1 MYPYNKKRSL
11 STSLRD
17 CFSTDH
23 GVNWWEPR
31 IVKYARVDQAA
42 GQQTSGTQLET
53 DNLRKRIKDLEN
65 SEKEKDKKIENQRK
79 HLNSFQR
86 NSLTEVANLKKT
98 VSAKEEKVQGLF
110 KENSKLNDRLME
122 KDDRIIDLELDLEEA
137 HGTIS
142 NKDDKIF
149 ELECEVEDV
158 IATVANKDEQINN
171 LQMDINRRK
180 KADFKNLQDQV
191 KYLRGQLMHA
201 QGLICEKEV
210 ENQQLK
216 NDKGD
221 LENEVVQANHQ
232 VEVIEDR
239 LNGLLQPFNTNRKRV
254 ETKREIIDEEHDNET
269 TQERAELKSLQDKV
283 KDLQSQ
289 VMKSAEL
296 VSQKEANIEQL
307 VEADEVKDAD
317 IQLTETRASAL
328 EEKVKELGKQIQEG
342 NPNLPSSDNLLKA
355 LAASKKELALK
366 YAKIQKMVVKLDAL
380 AEDVNNDDIKLKVQD
395 IYADAL
401 MI

>member
-1 MYPYNKKRSL
+1 MK
-11 STSLRD
+11 
-17 CFSTDH
+17 
-23 GVNWWEPR
+23 
-31 IVKYARVDQAA
+31 VDQAA

-86 NSLTEVANLKKT
+86 NSLTEVVNLKKT

-232 VEVIEDR
+232 VEVIEVTFFYIYIFWPYFTKLS
-239 LNGLLQPFNTNRKRV
+239 LNSNLCI
-254 ETKREIIDEEHDNET
+254 TK
-269 TQERAELKSLQDKV
+269 
-283 KDLQSQ
+283 
-289 VMKSAEL
+289 
-296 VSQKEANIEQL
+296 
-307 VEADEVKDAD
+307 
-317 IQLTETRASAL
+317 
-328 EEKVKELGKQIQEG
+328 
-342 NPNLPSSDNLLKA
+342 
-355 LAASKKELALK
+355 
-366 YAKIQKMVVKLDAL
+366 KI
-380 AEDVNNDDIKLKVQD
+380 
-395 IYADAL
+395 
-401 MI
+401 